1 MRGFLLFAKVKG
13 QYFNGTVLTIFMAS
27 KEAVRGECNVKCKDD
42 IKNLNKELL
51 LFLSKFG
58 EALIGGHDLLLR
70 RDIGE
75 FTKYSKGFFY
85 LKKKICISS
94 MYIQYTHFLIIF
106 KALFIIY
113 LLSISF

>member
-75 FTKYSKGFFY
+75 FTKYSRIFLLEIKILHFFNVYTY
-85 LKKKICISS
+85 LN
-94 MYIQYTHFLIIF
+94 L
-106 KALFIIY
+106 
-113 LLSISF
+113 

>member
-1 MRGFLLFAKVKG
+1 MRKR
-13 QYFNGTVLTIFMAS
+13 GTCHFGEEGSSEGISFICQSKRAIFQWNCVDHFYG
-27 KEAVRGECNVKCKDD
+27 KQGGGECNVKCKDD

-75 FTKYSKGFFY
+75 FTKYSRIF
-85 LKKKICISS
+85 LLEIKILHFCYVY
-94 MYIQYTHFLIIF
+94 MYILT
-106 KALFIIY
+106 
-113 LLSISF
+113 SS